1 MKNQE
6 LTYGLLQKEINGIII
21 LFEKE
26 KNHSIEVF
34 WNDFSEFIKGKASLK
49 TFIFNLYF
57 IIICLGLTLII
68 PRILYP
74 TFYSMRTHFIS
85 SLGVY
90 LNNPQGA
97 PIFNTG
103 IILIGFLQIPLTMN
117 LYQIL
122 EKGNLKL
129 AKISRSFS
137 IIGAL
142 GFIIVGIFPS
152 NISAPHLTGAFMV
165 FIGYYLAANINW
177 IILIQKRKR
186 SEEFKSNTSHLSFL
200 FLVFNLI
207 ANQFFISVIIDLIY
221 PNHILHSYGFF
232 SSSLWEWIYMIAIIS
247 WLSIYFY
254 NINKS
259 RLDGNKINNSIFAY
273 IQKARPPLVHN

>member
-6 LTYGLLQKEINGIII
+6 LTYGLLQKEVNGIVI

-26 KNHSIEVF
+26 INHKLRKF
-34 WNDFSEFIKGKASLK
+34 WTDTSEFVKGKASLK
-49 TFIFNLYF
+49 TFMFNLF
-57 IIICLGLTLII
+57 MIILCLGLTLII
-68 PRILYP
+68 PRTLYP
-74 TFYSMRTHFIS
+74 TFYSMKTHFIS

-90 LNNPQGA
+90 LNNPRGA

-103 IILIGFLQIPLTMN
+103 LILIGFLQIPLTMN
-117 LYQIL
+117 LYHIL
-122 EKGNLKL
+122 EKGNSKL
-129 AKISRSFS
+129 AKISSTFS

-165 FIGYYLAANINW
+165 FIGYYFVTNINW

-186 SEEFKSNTSHLSFL
+186 SEDIRSSTRPLGIL
-200 FLVFNLI
+200 YVVFNLI
-207 ANQFFISVIIDLIY
+207 AGQFFTSVIIDLFF

-247 WLSIYFY
+247 WLSVYFY

-259 RLDGNKINNSIFAY
+259 KLNGNKIFHMKFALNE
-273 IQKARPPLVHN
+273 KAIPLLVLN